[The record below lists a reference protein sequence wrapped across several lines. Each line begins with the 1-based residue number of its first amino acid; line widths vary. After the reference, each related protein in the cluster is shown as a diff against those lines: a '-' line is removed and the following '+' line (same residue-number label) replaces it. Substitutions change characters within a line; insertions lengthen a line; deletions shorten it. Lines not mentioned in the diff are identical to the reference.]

1 VVPTSREFIAVTA
14 SPTSRPGR
22 VAQLAS
28 IAACAVALVLAVASC
43 GTDLH
48 PGTAVTVGDTSIS
61 KSDVDDLVGAA
72 CSYTEESRV
81 AEGSGDEPTQ
91 SIASLRRNVTQ
102 QLIQME
108 LTDQAA
114 AELGLTINESAASGL
129 ASQSIDSI
137 PDGVSPEDR
146 ELLEEFF
153 TEQSQSL
160 LRQGVIG
167 AHQRDESITVGDDS
181 LTQDDVDAATE
192 YLAQFADEVGVDVNP
207 AFGAWS
213 EGDLVLASGSLSDPV
228 SDSAEAAFSDE
239 LGSPGSLDGLP
250 ASQVCG

>member
-1 VVPTSREFIAVTA
+1 VTA
-14 SPTSRPGR
+14 SPTSRHGR
-22 VAQLAS
+22 IPRMAW
-28 IAACAVALVLAVASC
+28 IAAGAAAVVLSVASC

-48 PGTAVTVGDTSIS
+48 PGTAVTVGDTSIPES
-61 KSDVDDLVGAA
+61 EVDDLVSAA
-72 CSYTEESRV
+72 CSYTEESRL

-108 LTDQAA
+108 LTNQAA
-114 AELGLTINESAASGL
+114 ADLGLTINESAASGL

-137 PDGVSPEDR
+137 PDGVSAEDR

-153 TEQSQSL
+153 TEQSESL

-181 LTQDDVDAATE
+181 LTQEDVDAATE
-192 YLAQFADEVGVDVNP
+192 FLAQFADEVGVDVNP
-207 AFGAWS
+207 AFGTWS
-213 EGDLVLASGSLSDPV
+213 DGDLLLASGSLSDPV
-228 SDSAEAAFSDE
+228 SDSAEAAFSDD